1 MSNLTPLVVSYKT
14 EMAHCRSD
22 AIRLRLDSFAYL
34 PTKQPYQS
42 GATVFDTRP

>member
-22 AIRLRLDSFAYL
+22 AIRLRVSLIRL
-34 PTKQPYQS
+34 PTDEAALPVGS
-42 GATVFDTRP
+42 NSL